1 MSLVDLLMSLDEA
14 DALIITAFVS
24 LFVSIIVSIIIAVY
38 TQHSAYKQTVQ
49 RDERIYYRDAYQKL
63 YNPII
68 SDVYYFLE
76 VSAKKAEKEYPYYI
90 EDGDTELIF
99 DKIISHIDQEIIYA
113 TSELISA
120 RYRLKQA
127 KIRNSY
133 DKEPRNNLSKIYLL
147 FVFMNDLSDAVDRSG
162 IFNKSSKQGLEKF
175 RFLYAVWY
183 LMTGLGGYNADAKGI
198 LLIREMIWIKEEE
211 ASMEIYRHAEKK
223 VKEGFRG
230 EDMFEV
236 ILKLIATKTYAK
248 RPGYINVDA
257 LIQEARQI
265 DEENPDLR

>member
-1 MSLVDLLMSLDEA
+1 MSLANLLQSINESE
-14 DALIITAFVS
+14 ALILATFIA
-24 LFVSIIVSIIIAVY
+24 SIFSAWGVIY
-38 TQHSAYKQTVQ
+38 TQRSTHKQTIR
-49 RDERIYYRDAYQKL
+49 RDEKIYYRDAYQKL

-76 VSAKKAEKEYPYYI
+76 VSAKKAEKEYPYHI

-99 DKIISHIDQEIIYA
+99 NKIISHIDQEIIYA

-127 KIRNSY
+127 RIRNIY
-133 DKEPRNNLSKIYLL
+133 DRERRNNLSKIYLL

-183 LMTGLGGYNADAKGI
+183 LMTSLGGYNADAKGI

-211 ASMEIYRHAEKK
+211 ASMKIYKDAEKK
-223 VKEGFRG
+223 VKKGFHEG
-230 EDMFEV
+230 DAFEV
-236 ILKLIATKTYAK
+236 MLRFIATRTYTK
-248 RPGYINVDA
+248 RPEYSNVDA
-257 LIQEARQI
+257 LVKEARQI
-265 DEENPDLR
+265 DEDNPDLR